1 MKATFAIFFVLA
13 AATARLCG
21 VAPLVP
27 GPSAPTILRQPA
39 DTSVKRGGVADFEV
53 TAFVTPA
60 PTYQWRKN
68 GVNISGA
75 TTSSL
80 RIKDV
85 EFADA
90 GNYDVIVTNSLGT
103 VTSRPATLTVTSVI
117 TSQPADVTAAVGDTA
132 TFSVGATGTNL
143 TYQWYKNGILLPGA
157 TNSYHT
163 ITHANTS
170 YMGFYKVVVGS
181 VAASAGLE
189 QTASDVAILTIGA
202 LSTDSTYAFS
212 TLAGAAGKS
221 GSADGAG
228 AAARFDSPEGI
239 AVDGSG
245 NVIVADQGNETIRKI
260 TAEGNVTT
268 LAGVV
273 NSIGFVDGPG
283 SKGARFYFPTG
294 VAADESGNVFVAD
307 SGNRTIRKI
316 TAEGIVSTWAGA
328 VSLVVN
334 LGENPNPTT
343 NVDGTGNAA
352 RFGWPTALALD
363 RSGSLFVSDSSNY
376 TIRKITAG
384 GVVTTL
390 AGTVGIRGS
399 ADGSGSAA
407 RFGRMFGVAAD
418 GSGNLFVA
426 DSENFTIRRITAEGL
441 VTTLAGSPESS
452 GYADGIGSAARFF
465 GRGGVAVDDSGNVF
479 VADSGN
485 SVIRKITPA
494 GVVSTIGGLF
504 GHSGS
509 SDGVGSAARFAQPYA
524 VAVDRAGNLYIGDI
538 GNNTIRVGRPVL
550 PLFSITTPPQSQ
562 HVNAGSR
569 ATLVTTTAGAN
580 LTYQWKKNGGVIAG
594 ATSSTYVVASASA
607 ADMGF
612 YSVEVS
618 GPGGSI
624 VSPVAILTV
633 ATGTASRL
641 SNISTRGLVPTD
653 SDITV
658 GFVIRGGGSKS
669 LLVRAVGPTLEGFGV
684 IGALADP
691 RLELFPAGANSSTI
705 SNDNWGGG
713 AALANAFADAGAF
726 ALPTPSKDAALVIG
740 MPAAAFSAQV
750 TSSLV
755 GGFGLALAEIYD
767 RDAPGAASRLVN
779 VSTRGFVGAGAEALA
794 PGFVIDGT
802 APKRL
807 LIRAVGPGLT
817 PFGVTG
823 ALADP
828 QLGVIPAG
836 QSFTVASND
845 NWDGT
850 AATAA
855 MIAQAGAFPLTP
867 GSKDAVIVVRLP
879 PGGYT
884 VTVSGINNTTGIALV
899 EIYDLDP

>member
-1 MKATFAIFFVLA
+1 MKATFAIFLVFA

-39 DTSVKRGGVADFEV
+39 DTSVKRGGVADFDV
-53 TAFVTPA
+53 TVSAIPA
-60 PTYQWRKN
+60 PTNQWRKN

-75 TTSSL
+75 TTTSF
-80 RIKDV
+80 RINNV

-103 VTSRPATLTVTSVI
+103 VTSRAATLTVTSVI
-117 TSQPADVTAAVGDTA
+117 TSQPADVTVAVGDTA
-132 TFSVGATGTNL
+132 TFTVGATGTNL
-143 TYQWYKNGILLPGA
+143 TYQWYKNGIPLPGA

-181 VAASAGLE
+181 GSEGAGLE
-189 QTASDVAILTIGA
+189 QTASDVAILTVGT
-202 LSTDSTYAFS
+202 LSSDSTYAFT

-228 AAARFDSPEGI
+228 AAARFNLPEGV
-239 AVDGSG
+239 AVDSSG
-245 NVIVADQGNETIRKI
+245 NVFVADRVNNTIRKI
-260 TAEGNVTT
+260 TAEGIVTT

-273 NSIGFVDGPG
+273 GSIGFGDGPG
-283 SKGARFYFPTG
+283 KEARFFFPTG
-294 VAADESGNVFVAD
+294 VAVDESGNVFVAD
-307 SGNRTIRKI
+307 SDNKTIRKI
-316 TAEGIVSTWAGA
+316 SAEGIVSTWAGV

-334 LGENPNPTT
+334 LGGSPNPTT

-352 RFGWPTALALD
+352 RFGWPTAVALD
-363 RSGSLFVSDSSNY
+363 RSGNVFVTDSSNY

-390 AGTVGIRGS
+390 AGTVGISGS
-399 ADGSGSAA
+399 ADGTGSAA

-418 GSGNLFVA
+418 GSGNVFVA
-426 DSENFTIRRITAEGL
+426 DSENFTIRKITAEGR
-441 VTTLAGSPESS
+441 VTTLAGSPENS
-452 GYADGIGSAARFF
+452 GCADGIGSAARFY

-485 SVIRKITPA
+485 SVIRKITPT

-509 SDGVGSAARFAQPYA
+509 SDGVGNAARFAQPYA
-524 VAVDRAGNLYIGDI
+524 VAVDRAGNLYIGDV

-550 PLFSITTPPQSQ
+550 PLFSITAPPQSQ
-562 HVNAGSR
+562 HVDAGAR

-580 LTYQWKKNGGVIAG
+580 LTYQWKKNGSVIAG
-594 ATSSTYVVASASA
+594 ATSSTLVVPSASA

-633 ATGTASRL
+633 ATGTTSRL
-641 SNISTRGLVPTD
+641 SNISTRGLVPNGGG
-653 SDITV
+653 IMV
-658 GFVIRGGGSKS
+658 GFVIRGSGSKS
-669 LLVRAVGPTLEGFGV
+669 LLVRAVGPTLGDFGV
-684 IGALADP
+684 TGALADS
-691 RLELFPAGANSSTI
+691 RLEIFPTGESSSTI
-705 SNDNWGGG
+705 SNDNWGGST
-713 AALANAFADAGAF
+713 ALANAFADAGAF
-726 ALPTPSKDAALVIG
+726 ALPTTSKDAALVIG
-740 MPAAAFSAQV
+740 LPAAAFSAQV
-750 TSSLV
+750 TSSLA
-755 GGFGLALAEIYD
+755 GGSGLALAEIYD
-767 RDAPGAASRLVN
+767 RDAPGAANRLVN

-817 PFGVTG
+817 EFGVSG

-845 NWDGT
+845 NWDGS

-855 MIAQAGAFPLTP
+855 TIAQAGAFPLAP
-867 GSKDAVIVVRLP
+867 GSKDAALVVRLP

-884 VTVSGINNTTGIALV
+884 VTVSGSSNTTGIALV